1 MHLLEGRISDPRHSV
16 GLQLAEWRSATEVAD
31 RCIETVLLLN
41 IPSDLRRAQAPRAKF
56 DLLFEALGEI
66 IVDVQRQ
73 TLDAETRCAAAI
85 RIHAAVVEVTVSAD
99 RAARRS
105 PRLCDPSRP

>member
-1 MHLLEGRISDPRHSV
+1 MLFAQFIVGEHIRDKFPGSCHITNFKQISCVHLLEGRISDPRHSV

-31 RCIETVLLLN
+31 RCIETVHA
-41 IPSDLRRAQAPRAKF
+41 IIEYTITDLRRAQAPLAKF

-73 TLDAETRCAAAI
+73 NSRC
-85 RIHAAVVEVTVSAD
+85 
-99 RAARRS
+99 
-105 PRLCDPSRP
+105 

>member
-31 RCIETVLLLN
+31 RCIETVHA
-41 IPSDLRRAQAPRAKF
+41 IIEYTITDLRRAQAPRAKF

-85 RIHAAVVEVTVSAD
+85 RIHAASGGGD
-99 RAARRS
+99 RVR
-105 PRLCDPSRP
+105 

>member
-31 RCIETVLLLN
+31 RCIETVHA
-41 IPSDLRRAQAPRAKF
+41 IIEYTITDLRRAQAPLAKF

-85 RIHAAVVEVTVSAD
+85 RIHAASGGGD
-99 RAARRS
+99 RVR
-105 PRLCDPSRP
+105 

>member
-31 RCIETVLLLN
+31 RCIETVHA
-41 IPSDLRRAQAPRAKF
+41 IIEYIITDLRRAQAPRAKF

-85 RIHAAVVEVTVSAD
+85 RIHAASGGGD
-99 RAARRS
+99 RVR
-105 PRLCDPSRP
+105 